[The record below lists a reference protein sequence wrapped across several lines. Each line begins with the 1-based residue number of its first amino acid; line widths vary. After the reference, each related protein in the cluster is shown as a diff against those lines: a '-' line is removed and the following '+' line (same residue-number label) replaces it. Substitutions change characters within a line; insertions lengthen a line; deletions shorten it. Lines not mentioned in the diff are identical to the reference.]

1 MSAPL
6 TTIRQREGAVSL
18 SSRFADYLEITK
30 PRISVMVL
38 ITVCVGYALGSFG
51 VWNVGVLLHAL
62 FGISLV
68 ATASSALNQFIERDS
83 DALMHRTANRPIPS
97 GRLSAI
103 EVMCFGLVCGAAGTV
118 WLAMFVN
125 LTTSVLTLLTL
136 VLYVFA
142 YTPLKSR
149 SHICTAIGAIPG
161 ALPPVLGWSAAGAPL
176 DARAV
181 ALFGILFLWQFPHF
195 LAIAYLHRDDY
206 RRASLKMLPG
216 KGIPRVV
223 GWMAIGYALLLL
235 PVSLMPSAVALAG
248 PGYFA
253 AAILLG
259 VGYLVASVR
268 FMRNESARTAR
279 GLILTSLVYL
289 PVLLLVLTWDH
300 FRLLQ

>member
-1 MSAPL
+1 MSTPL
-6 TTIRQREGAVSL
+6 TTVRQRSSTISL
-18 SSRFADYLEITK
+18 STRLSDYLEITK

-38 ITVCVGYALGSFG
+38 VTVCVGYALGSFG
-51 VWNVGVLLHAL
+51 VWNLTTLVHAL
-62 FGISLV
+62 LGITLV
-68 ATASSALNQFIERDS
+68 ATASSALNQYLERHT
-83 DALMHRTANRPIPS
+83 DALMNRTADRPIPS

-103 EVMCFGLVCGAAGTV
+103 EVLCFGLVCGTVGAG

-125 LTTSVLTLLTL
+125 PTTSLLTLLTL
-136 VLYVFA
+136 VLYVGV

-149 SHICTAIGAIPG
+149 SHVCTAIGAIPG
-161 ALPPVLGWSAAGAPL
+161 ALPPVLGWTAAGAPL

-195 LAIAYLHRDDY
+195 LAIAYLHQEDY
-206 RRASLKMLPG
+206 HRANLRMLPG
-216 KGIPRVV
+216 NNVPRVV
-223 GWMAIGYALLLL
+223 GWMAICYALLLL

-248 PGYFA
+248 SGYA
-253 AAILLG
+253 AAAVVLG
-259 VGYLVASVR
+259 LGYLVASIR
-268 FMRNESARTAR
+268 FMRHESAKTAR